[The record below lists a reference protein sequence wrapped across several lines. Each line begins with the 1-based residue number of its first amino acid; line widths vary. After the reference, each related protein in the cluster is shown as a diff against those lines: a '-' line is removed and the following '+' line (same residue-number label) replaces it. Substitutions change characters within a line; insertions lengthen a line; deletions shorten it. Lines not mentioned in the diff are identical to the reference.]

1 MPTLVIKGKITKE
14 YNHWVKVFDDV
25 GELRESKYGIKTIY
39 RGHELA
45 DESTIHVVLH
55 TPSMEALQEHMQNE
69 SEKIAEA
76 GGDPSPD
83 ANIIC
88 VCTD

>member
-1 MPTLVIKGKITKE
+1 M
-14 YNHWVKVFDDV
+14 
-25 GELRESKYGIKTIY
+25 S
-39 RGHELA
+39 
-45 DESTIHVVLH
+45 VLH

-69 SEKIAEA
+69 AEKIAEA

-83 ANIIC
+83 SNVIC

>member
-1 MPTLVIKGKITKE
+1 
-14 YNHWVKVFDDV
+14 
-25 GELRESKYGIKTIY
+25 
-39 RGHELA
+39 
-45 DESTIHVVLH
+45 
-55 TPSMEALQEHMQNE
+55 MQNE

-88 VCTD
+88 VCTLKLSKSNNPLCQLMQ

>member
-39 RGHELA
+39 RGHELD
-45 DESTIHVVLH
+45 DESTIHVGFTH
-55 TPSMEALQEHMQNE
+55 SKYGSSSGTYA
-69 SEKIAEA
+69 K
-76 GGDPSPD
+76 
-83 ANIIC
+83 
-88 VCTD
+88 

>member
-1 MPTLVIKGKITKE
+1 MG
-14 YNHWVKVFDDV
+14 
-25 GELRESKYGIKTIY
+25 GLRESKYGIKTIY